1 MTAHDPTGPARSPM
15 KRTMHL
21 ASRTAIITGGAG
33 GIGRAI
39 AASLARRGCH
49 LVLADI
55 DEAGLQRT
63 AELIAQPGLRVSCHR
78 LDVGDAEAV
87 ADFPNE
93 VRGTHRDVDL
103 LVNNAGVALGGTFE
117 QVSDDD
123 FEWLF
128 GINFRGV
135 VRMTRAFLPLLMS
148 SDDARIV
155 NLSSIFGLMA
165 PPGQT
170 AYAASKFAVRG
181 FSDSLR
187 HELRG
192 SSVGVSVVHPGG
204 IATSIADSA
213 RMPPGLSA
221 EERARQRAAFN
232 KLLKLAPEVAGE
244 TIVRGIERR
253 KSRILVGADAQLMA
267 LLARIAPVSA
277 WRVIERLLL
286 RSG

>member
-1 MTAHDPTGPARSPM
+1 M
-15 KRTMHL
+15 KRTMRL
-21 ASRTAIITGGAG
+21 AGRTSVITGGAG

-49 LVLADI
+49 LVLVDI

-63 AELIAQPGLRVSCHR
+63 AELIAQPGLCVSCYR
-78 LDVGDAEAV
+78 LDVADAEVIAN
-87 ADFPNE
+87 FPNV
-93 VRGTHRDVDL
+93 VRATHPRVDL
-103 LVNNAGVALGGTFE
+103 LVNNAGVALGGAFE

-128 GINFRGV
+128 GINFRGL

-155 NLSSIFGLMA
+155 NLSSVFGLVA

-192 SSVGVSVVHPGG
+192 SSVGVSVIHPGG
-204 IATSIADSA
+204 IATAIADSA
-213 RMPPGLSA
+213 RLPAGISA
-221 EERARQRAAFN
+221 EEQARQRAAFN
-232 KLLKLAPEVAGE
+232 KLLTLPPEVAGE
-244 TIVRGIERR
+244 IIVRGIERR
-253 KSRILVGADAQLMA
+253 KSQILVGTDAQIIA
-267 LLARIAPVSA
+267 LLARIAPISA
-277 WRVIERLLL
+277 WHVIERLLPL
-286 RSG
+286 